1 MSDKKLIIMSSI
13 PDSAIENINRPLTY
27 LDQSFEL
34 DEEFEQKLK
43 KNEDRWVNLRTCIR
57 RKKNDFI

>member
-1 MSDKKLIIMSSI
+1 MSDKKLIIISSI
-13 PDSAIENINRPLTY
+13 PDSAIEEMDRQSTY

-43 KNEDRWVNLRTCIR
+43 KNEDRWVNLRIYTR
-57 RKKNDFI
+57 RKKND

>member
-13 PDSAIENINRPLTY
+13 PDSAIEEMDRQSTY

-43 KNEDRWVNLRTCIR
+43 KNEDRWVNLRIYTR
-57 RKKNDFI
+57 RKKND